1 MVLILLSVFSP
12 LFKRD
17 GVVYLAV
24 VVCTVVPAFF
34 DMIVAFPKVVSHST
48 FGLAVGNLRAHLP
61 LASIGMSW
69 IVPALV
75 GLVVGLLV
83 HFVRRN
89 SLPEMVEE

>member
-34 DMIVAFPKVVSHST
+34 DMIVAFPKVVSKSA
-48 FGLAVGNLRAHLP
+48 FGLTVADLRAYLP
-61 LASIGMSW
+61 LAGIGMSW
-69 IVPALV
+69 VVPALV

-83 HFVRRN
+83 HFIRRGN
-89 SLPEMVEE
+89 LPELVEE